1 MELFILFLACCFIA
15 YIIGYRVGVRHCF
28 DILKGEMEKY
38 REEQKNG
45 DV

>member
-1 MELFILFLACCFIA
+1 MKLFILFLACCFIA
-15 YIIGYRVGVRHCF
+15 YSIGYRVGMRHCF
-28 DILKGEMEKY
+28 DILKEEMRKH